1 MNTQALSQRIA
12 VFPGSFDPFT
22 IGHFDIIQ
30 RAVPLFDQIII
41 AIGVN
46 SQKKY
51 LYTLEQRLAF
61 IDACFDEV
69 DSVSTA
75 TYSGLTINFCKSV
88 NAHFLLRGIRT
99 VGDFEYEKTIA
110 QLNKSLNPE
119 VESIFMMCAPQYSHI
134 SSTIVREIIKNE
146 GDLKPFLP
154 AAVLEYQQAHKDW
167 SLF

>member
-1 MNTQALSQRIA
+1 MTSPITSRIA

-22 IGHFDIIQ
+22 IGHFDIIE

-41 AIGVN
+41 AIGIN

-51 LYTLEQRLAF
+51 LYSLEQRLDF
-61 IDACFDEV
+61 INNCFSQV
-69 DSVSTA
+69 DSVTTA
-75 TYSGLTINFCKSV
+75 TYTGLTINFCQSV
-88 NAHFLLRGIRT
+88 NANFLLRGIRT

-110 QLNKSLNPE
+110 QLNKSLAPQI
-119 VESIFMMCAPQYSHI
+119 ESIFMMCAPQYSHI

-154 AAVLEYQQAHKDW
+154 DGVLKGMEGMQE
-167 SLF
+167 